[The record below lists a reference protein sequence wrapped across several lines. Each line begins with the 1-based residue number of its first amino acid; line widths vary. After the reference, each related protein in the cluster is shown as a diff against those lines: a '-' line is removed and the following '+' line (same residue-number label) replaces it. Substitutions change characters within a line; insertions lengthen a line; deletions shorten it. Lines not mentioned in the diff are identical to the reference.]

1 VTTPKRPLA
10 KHSIAKR
17 AAVKSRIP
25 AGMPGPGSAVA
36 IIPVRDGQLPLGG
49 ADVCWEVGQAGL
61 ALLMGSGV
69 AAAAATLPA
78 ELRVWGWENGDFAP
92 GGWAQQLAPLVKS
105 AGRIILPASP
115 DGRDLAPRIAA
126 ALNRPLVAGVA
137 EIRRD
142 PRDSSIEIA
151 LVPRWDGAALAE
163 VALSP
168 DAVITRLPSSS
179 LPAPAGGGAIFRE
192 LSFPL
197 APVTADVHDA
207 QVTAVLPADPA
218 TIDLSEARRI
228 IAGGA
233 GLGGPEAFVE
243 LAAIAEALAASLG
256 ATRLVADLGWVDP
269 ARYIGTTGVSVDPD
283 LYIALGISGAVQH
296 MTGLGDPRH
305 IVSVNTDPSCPMMAR
320 AELALV
326 CDARE
331 LLAALAARL
340 EVHANV

>member
-1 VTTPKRPLA
+1 VTPTSKLTRPA
-10 KHSIAKR
+10 S
-17 AAVKSRIP
+17 SRLP

-49 ADVCWEVGQAGL
+49 ADVCWEVGKDGL
-61 ALLMGSGV
+61 ALLIGSGV
-69 AAAAATLPA
+69 AAAAASLQA

-92 GGWAQQLAPLVKS
+92 GGWAQQLAPLVRS

-126 ALNRPLVAGVA
+126 ELDRPFVAGVA

-142 PRDSSIEIA
+142 IRDASIELA
-151 LVPRWDGAALAE
+151 LVPRWEGAALAE
-163 VALSP
+163 VPLDP
-168 DAVITRLPSSS
+168 RAVITRLPNSS
-179 LPAPAGGGAIFRE
+179 LPAPAGGGATFRE

-207 QVTAVLPADPA
+207 QLTALIPADPA

-233 GLGGPEAFVE
+233 GLGGPDAFVE
-243 LAAIAEALAASLG
+243 LASVAEGLAASLG
-256 ATRLVADLGWVDP
+256 ATRLVADLGWV
-269 ARYIGTTGVSVDPD
+269 AAERYIGTTGVTVDPD

-296 MTGLGDPRH
+296 LTGLGDPRH
-305 IVSVNTDPSCPMMAR
+305 IVSVNTDASCPMMAR

-340 EVHANV
+340 EVPAHV

>member
-1 VTTPKRPLA
+1 VTPPAKRGTPKKSGPR
-10 KHSIAKR
+10 
-17 AAVKSRIP
+17 SRIP

-36 IIPVRDGQLPLGG
+36 IIPVREGQLPLGG
-49 ADVCWEVGQAGL
+49 ADVCWEVGSDGL
-61 ALLMGSGV
+61 ALLIGSGV
-69 AAAAATLPA
+69 AAAAAILPS

-92 GGWAQQLAPLVKS
+92 GGWAQQLAPLVRS

-126 ALNRPLVAGVA
+126 ELDRAFVAGVA

-142 PRDSSIEIA
+142 VRDPSVEIA
-151 LVPRWDGAALAE
+151 LVPRWEGAAIAE
-163 VALSP
+163 VLLEP
-168 DAVITRLPSSS
+168 NAVITRLPNSS
-179 LPAPAGGGAIFRE
+179 LPAPAGGGATFRE

-207 QVTAVLPADPA
+207 QLTALIPADPA

-233 GLGGPEAFVE
+233 GLGGPEAFIE
-243 LAAIAEALAASLG
+243 LAAVAESLAASLG

-296 MTGLGDPRH
+296 LTGLGDPRH
-305 IVSVNTDPSCPMMAR
+305 IVAVNTDSSCPMMTR

-331 LLAALAARL
+331 LLDALAARL
-340 EVHANV
+340 EVLASV